1 MATSGGDRKIKIWD
15 LRTYR
20 ELYCYKVGA
29 GPGQLAFSQTGLLGA
44 GMGNIV
50 EVKRT
55 YHFGLSDT
63 KLFLSEVNCTVP
75 ERFFH
80 HSSNTHFKMKTQA
93 Q

>member
-29 GPGQLAFSQTGLLGA
+29 GAGQLAFSQTGLLGA

-50 EVKRT
+50 EVKR
-55 YHFGLSDT
+55 YNHFGLSDIE
-63 KLFLSEVNCTVP
+63 LFSI
-75 ERFFH
+75 
-80 HSSNTHFKMKTQA
+80 
-93 Q
+93 

>member
-1 MATSGGDRKIKIWD
+1 MIHCIINVALRTNTDLCCFPLLERYMATSGGDRKIKIWD

-55 YHFGLSDT
+55 
-63 KLFLSEVNCTVP
+63 
-75 ERFFH
+75 
-80 HSSNTHFKMKTQA
+80 
-93 Q
+93 